1 LLGCRIRWVVQ
12 VIYYTLFN
20 AIIKV
25 AKSAVFAFIPDMDLG
40 LDQHSLDDG
49 VAFLAF
55 NFAGVSERS
64 ALF

>member
-1 LLGCRIRWVVQ
+1 M
-12 VIYYTLFN
+12 
-20 AIIKV
+20 KV

-40 LDQHSLDDG
+40 LDQHSLADG